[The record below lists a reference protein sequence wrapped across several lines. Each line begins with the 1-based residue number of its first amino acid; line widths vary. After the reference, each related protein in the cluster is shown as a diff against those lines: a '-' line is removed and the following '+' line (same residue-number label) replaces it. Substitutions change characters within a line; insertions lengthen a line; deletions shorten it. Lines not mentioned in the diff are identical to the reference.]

1 MLLNLLG
8 LLNLS
13 YIVLKWINL
22 VFVILLFCL
31 YRIFFTKT
39 NWDIYF
45 LNNIRILND
54 AIIAELIINLWLG

>member
-31 YRIFFTKT
+31 YRIFFTKI
-39 NWDIYF
+39 NRDIYF